1 MRDSRQGRTDVFR
14 GEIIAGKLKK
24 MSGNS
29 MCKVKIFKELEMLEE
44 LKKAIKHL
52 EMKSESFITV
62 VLT

>member
-1 MRDSRQGRTDVFR
+1 
-14 GEIIAGKLKK
+14 